1 MNAWLG
7 EDTIQSTW
15 ASRTHTPPQRPL
27 KGPGRACEGALRS
40 CFVLLYSA
48 PIMPRDGANLLS
60 DVRVPVLTVVCEPC
74 GRRERYDV
82 ERLTKQN
89 GRTAKLTDLLP
100 ALVADCPKRGS
111 VSVYDRCKAVFVR
124 RARRGAWGWMNPPCF
139 VFPLCSIYPPP
150 VPRDFIT
157 SLT

>member
-1 MNAWLG
+1 L
-7 EDTIQSTW
+7 
-15 ASRTHTPPQRPL
+15 
-27 KGPGRACEGALRS
+27 CS

-89 GRTAKLTDLLP
+89 GRSAKLTDLLP

-111 VSVYDRCKAVFVR
+111 VSVYGRCKAVFE
-124 RARRGAWGWMNPPCF
+124 RRGRG
-139 VFPLCSIYPPP
+139 
-150 VPRDFIT
+150 T
-157 SLT
+157 